1 MTRCCRWKHLKCG
14 CCLLRSLVPPGRG
27 STWKSQLSQSDPT
40 LHWGEAHELGWMG
53 STRSFERVTIAS
65 SKGYKTRRERREITL
80 FSSPSLCQPLS
91 GAMGPSMVAFLKG
104 VYGRAKVVEKF
115 LKLQQPALRHTW
127 NTLVALSFWD
137 VRLSIA
143 CAATDVEYPS
153 SRSTVYAALHICLC
167 FSP

>member
-1 MTRCCRWKHLKCG
+1 MRMLSSSIP
-14 CCLLRSLVPPGRG
+14 RSSRARVNLEVSIVTIGSDTSLGRG
-27 STWKSQLSQSDPT
+27 ARAGLDGFNAQLRARDHSVVQR
-40 LHWGEAHELGWMG
+40 LQNEAGKAGNNNIFIPIVM
-53 STRSFERVTIAS
+53 SA
-65 SKGYKTRRERREITL
+65 
-80 FSSPSLCQPLS
+80 S
-91 GAMGPSMVAFLKG
+91 GARGPSMVVVAFLKG
-104 VYGRAKVVEKF
+104 VFGRAKVVEKF
-115 LKLQQPALRHTW
+115 LKLQEPALRHTW

>member
-1 MTRCCRWKHLKCG
+1 MRMLSSSIP
-14 CCLLRSLVPPGRG
+14 RSSRARVILEVSIVTIRSDTSLGRG
-27 STWKSQLSQSDPT
+27 ARAGLDGFNAQLRARDHSVVQR
-40 LHWGEAHELGWMG
+40 LQNEAGKAG
-53 STRSFERVTIAS
+53 NNNIFIPIA
-65 SKGYKTRRERREITL
+65 
-80 FSSPSLCQPLS
+80 

-127 NTLVALSFWD
+127 NTLVASSFWD